1 MDTDKKPETG
11 KENEEPAPASAE
23 AGTPAAASPA
33 APVEN
38 KPGDGANSS
47 DTPSDKA
54 NTDGTTGKD
63 DVVAKP
69 PNSFKQTLKRFRVY
83 VLILLLLAIV
93 GIIFVVVSSL
103 NGKKTPPPP
112 SVSSQPLSQTQ
123 LKKLASSTTSSNG
136 QTLTV
141 RGDATLNGQVL
152 IRNNLGVA
160 GTIQLG
166 SGLNVPKITDT
177 NTSSFGSAQAST
189 LQIATSSTFQ
199 GVATFQDGINMNG
212 NTAFN
217 AATIGTLT
225 ATNIVMSGSMQIE
238 VPGHLAFTG
247 AFPGRTINFGVLGNG
262 GSASL
267 NGSDTSGTVS
277 INTGNNPTAGCF
289 ISIIFN
295 IPFTTT
301 PNILLGPIGL
311 GAGATQHN
319 TEIITNST
327 SGLVTGFKICT
338 ANTPLP
344 NQAFGFS
351 YFINDSPT

>member
-112 SVSSQPLSQTQ
+112 SVSSQVMQH
-123 LKKLASSTTSSNG
+123 
-136 QTLTV
+136 LTV
-141 RGDATLNGQVL
+141 RYLSAIILASLVL
-152 IRNNLGVA
+152 SNLGVA
-160 GTIQLG
+160 
-166 SGLNVPKITDT
+166 
-177 NTSSFGSAQAST
+177 
-189 LQIATSSTFQ
+189 
-199 GVATFQDGINMNG
+199 
-212 NTAFN
+212 
-217 AATIGTLT
+217 
-225 ATNIVMSGSMQIE
+225 
-238 VPGHLAFTG
+238 
-247 AFPGRTINFGVLGNG
+247 
-262 GSASL
+262 
-267 NGSDTSGTVS
+267 
-277 INTGNNPTAGCF
+277 
-289 ISIIFN
+289 
-295 IPFTTT
+295 
-301 PNILLGPIGL
+301 
-311 GAGATQHN
+311 
-319 TEIITNST
+319 
-327 SGLVTGFKICT
+327 
-338 ANTPLP
+338 
-344 NQAFGFS
+344 
-351 YFINDSPT
+351 